1 MRLANWSSIPT
12 RRCSKPSDC
21 CSRCSSRRVRPW
33 RSSSTSASTACSFR
47 IAYGARIAMA
57 NCSGSRWGM
66 AVPWMSCTTPAMQ
79 ASTSMIAPRH
89 ASGRCPTSR
98 RESRAGL
105 VVWQRL
111 IGPSCVTTRIRGT
124 SAGEQFL
131 RNQQCLDDNSHEPR
145 ERPSRGR
152 PGTGTPCCRGFL
164 VLCGQCGRRMIMLR
178 SATPPRPATSATR
191 STSSRVDAL
200 VSLSGARWR
209 RCRCVP
215 PVP

>member
-1 MRLANWSSIPT
+1 MSEAELHWLRNRLLGGKLT
-12 RRCSKPSDC
+12 RAQRGRLPHASPAGLIYDAA
-21 CSRCSSRRVRPW
+21 RQLVLDPNEEVQQAVRLLFSLFEQT
-33 RSSSTSASTACSFR
+33 RSALAVVKHFGLSTACSFR

-79 ASTSMIAPRH
+79 ASTSMVAPRH

-124 SAGEQFL
+124 SAG
-131 RNQQCLDDNSHEPR
+131 NSSSAISNASTTTAR
-145 ERPSRGR
+145 AKGTTVAGPSGK
-152 PGTGTPCCRGFL
+152 GTPCCRSSSCA
-164 VLCGQCGRRMIMLR
+164 V
-178 SATPPRPATSATR
+178 SAA
-191 STSSRVDAL
+191 
-200 VSLSGARWR
+200 SG
-209 RCRCVP
+209 
-215 PVP
+215 